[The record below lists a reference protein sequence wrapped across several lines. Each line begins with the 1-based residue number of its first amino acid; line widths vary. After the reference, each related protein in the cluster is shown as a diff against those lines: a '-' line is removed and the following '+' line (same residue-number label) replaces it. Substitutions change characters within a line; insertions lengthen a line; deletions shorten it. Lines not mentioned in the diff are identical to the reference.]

1 MTSKLLKITA
11 VSLAAVLVGCGS
23 DSNSTTHS
31 AAPTGQPKT
40 VTVALSWTPNTDYTG
55 IYAAQAA
62 GNYRERGINLKIIPY
77 ASTPPETLVSAG
89 KADIAF
95 SYQAGLTYS
104 RAGGSDLVSIFVPD
118 QKNAYAIGVS
128 ADRKDIKSPKDLDG
142 KTYAGFGTPDEGPEL
157 TSIIKAA
164 GGKGTFKTV
173 TLNTSAYEAV
183 NSGAADFTIPVVTW
197 EGVEA
202 KQSGKPMKYFRFE
215 DFGFPQQYSVLLA
228 ASQKWLNGNDSTA
241 RAFVEA
247 TAMGYKFAADHP
259 VDAAKLMVAANK
271 SSFKNPKLVTD
282 SQLLLAKGGYLTTP
296 DGKVGVQSASQ
307 WEKYGHFLFANKLL
321 SGPNGKP
328 LKAEPNWSQFWTNRY
343 LR

>member
-11 VSLAAVLVGCGS
+11 VSLTAVLVGCGS

-118 QKNAYAIGVS
+118 QKNAYAIAVR
-128 ADRKDIKSPKDLDG
+128 ADLKAFKSPK
-142 KTYAGFGTPDEGPEL
+142 
-157 TSIIKAA
+157 
-164 GGKGTFKTV
+164 
-173 TLNTSAYEAV
+173 TLA
-183 NSGAADFTIPVVTW
+183 
-197 EGVEA
+197 
-202 KQSGKPMKYFRFE
+202 GKP
-215 DFGFPQQYSVLLA
+215 
-228 ASQKWLNGNDSTA
+228 
-241 RAFVEA
+241 
-247 TAMGYKFAADHP
+247 
-259 VDAAKLMVAANK
+259 
-271 SSFKNPKLVTD
+271 
-282 SQLLLAKGGYLTTP
+282 
-296 DGKVGVQSASQ
+296 
-307 WEKYGHFLFANKLL
+307 
-321 SGPNGKP
+321 
-328 LKAEPNWSQFWTNRY
+328 
-343 LR
+343 